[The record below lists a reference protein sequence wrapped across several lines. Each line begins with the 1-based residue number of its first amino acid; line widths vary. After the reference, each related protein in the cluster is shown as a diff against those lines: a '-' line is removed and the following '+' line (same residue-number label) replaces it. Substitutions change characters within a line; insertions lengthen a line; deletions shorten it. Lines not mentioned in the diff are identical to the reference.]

1 MGKGRMKEVE
11 GWHTFLETLSS
22 WLALQEEA
30 FVRELQ
36 LCVPVK
42 TEILQTKL
50 PSDTAARSSKLFYYL
65 TQSLAKWE
73 RGLELLRSCSKRQGM
88 SACGYEVVRTI
99 TSQYSIVSR
108 MEAVYVRDSALKL
121 FQSVGGIKRPTD
133 LIRHLEDAFA
143 KSESKLTNFPELKLS
158 EADRCSVLLQSL
170 SAEVRQY
177 VVLHGKS
184 DDWEALR
191 KSLTYYEEQLRLC
204 DLPGSARAL
213 SDVLCD
219 YCGKKGHKAEQCWQK
234 KRDEKAAAGGPGKG
248 KGDHDKKGK
257 GRGDQTPK
265 GARTPRGSEK
275 GRGDKGKGD
284 KGKEKGKDKWKK
296 GPKGPKKHKKGKDKG
311 RSLTEPESEEES
323 GGGATLMALRFSAPA
338 GGGPS
343 PRLSEVPVLSPSEKP
358 PPADV
363 ASKPAGVGPNG
374 PAQREDPAS
383 ESMGSLGT
391 RFAKQCDVNH
401 VCKALEATAGDVWL
415 VDSGATCHIVSTQH
429 LSGFRVVKKHERTA
443 NLFNASGGSIVVSGV
458 VDLEVHFGDVFL
470 RLEEVLVA
478 EVGFNVI
485 SPWTASE
492 RGWKTFLAKGGS
504 RLYKGNKKSIKLM
517 GAQRA
522 WWAVSGSKKNP
533 KRQPKG
539 AVPMEI
545 DSISEGPKPGRCAGT
560 ALPGPA
566 LTGPE
571 APPGI
576 LKNRRKEA
584 EYEIEAPGAQNP
596 LSGTPFSFLF
606 RGFVSDFSVS
616 GPSEAPVFRDE
627 TPEVHEVSLG
637 EPSLLRKEHE
647 LEVVE
652 HDCAHEFLEVCSGFE
667 FFPERPKAFRKLWH
681 GVSMFELVRKPCSL
695 NFGMLG
701 LFGMLLLAAVF
712 ACVVFED
719 GQFVAYGRNG
729 TSAAYGRDGTSTA
742 FGRDCTSAAYRRDC
756 SSVRAEWWYERGAY
770 YAGSSDFSRDWWSVL
785 GSRTCGGRALGEW
798 VVDLRHFTE
807 LCRSRGRTGSC
818 IDASSS
824 GAVAWGGAVQPF
836 ACCGACC
843 RSSAGDDPPFA
854 CCDAC
859 CRSSAGSYP
868 DRSGRRRHLGALAST
883 EGCTFGGPSARCCLV
898 GGSGT
903 GCCLFGGP
911 GCPRCQAPAS
921 RDPSWKPSSCWCG
934 PDAER
939 VGGRFA
945 EASVSERARG
955 PPTGGRGF
963 GPAPSGGGKRAVAS
977 FIPLLRTPEPFA
989 DVRFTCFVP
998 YGQKLGGGSSQD
1010 LVGGAT
1016 GVSGRNRLS
1025 RPEEYGEETPY
1036 VPPRPPRFPEEEPQQ
1051 RRQQKL
1057 LIDQAT
1063 ITENALE
1070 EWHTWLKMAK
1080 QGRSLRE
1087 WGLTSSDVIT
1097 AVEYLGEA
1105 PPQEEPARGGRW
1117 SNAPR
1122 GGGRKKQKP
1131 PQEYPTSV
1139 GALLY
1144 LKKALKCID
1153 CFNGS
1158 PSGYRGLLLGP
1169 WRSPMGPVPRTKG
1182 RHGNTWRLRSHSESS
1197 DYWTKRERRTAWWTL

>member
-1 MGKGRMKEVE
+1 
-11 GWHTFLETLSS
+11 
-22 WLALQEEA
+22 
-30 FVRELQ
+30 
-36 LCVPVK
+36 
-42 TEILQTKL
+42 
-50 PSDTAARSSKLFYYL
+50 
-65 TQSLAKWE
+65 
-73 RGLELLRSCSKRQGM
+73 
-88 SACGYEVVRTI
+88 
-99 TSQYSIVSR
+99 
-108 MEAVYVRDSALKL
+108 
-121 FQSVGGIKRPTD
+121 
-133 LIRHLEDAFA
+133 
-143 KSESKLTNFPELKLS
+143 
-158 EADRCSVLLQSL
+158 
-170 SAEVRQY
+170 
-177 VVLHGKS
+177 
-184 DDWEALR
+184 
-191 KSLTYYEEQLRLC
+191 
-204 DLPGSARAL
+204 
-213 SDVLCD
+213 
-219 YCGKKGHKAEQCWQK
+219 
-234 KRDEKAAAGGPGKG
+234 
-248 KGDHDKKGK
+248 
-257 GRGDQTPK
+257 
-265 GARTPRGSEK
+265 
-275 GRGDKGKGD
+275 
-284 KGKEKGKDKWKK
+284 
-296 GPKGPKKHKKGKDKG
+296 
-311 RSLTEPESEEES
+311 
-323 GGGATLMALRFSAPA
+323 MALRFSAPA
-338 GGGPS
+338 GGRPS

-374 PAQREDPAS
+374 PAQHDDPTS

-391 RFAKQCDVNH
+391 RFAKQGDVNH

-485 SPWTASE
+485 SPWTAYE
-492 RGWKTFLAKGGS
+492 RDWKTFLSKGGS

-627 TPEVHEVSLG
+627 DPEVHEASLG
-637 EPSLLRKEHE
+637 EPYLLRKEHE

-652 HDCAHEFLEVCSGFE
+652 HDCAHEFSEVCSDFE
-667 FFPERPKAFRKLWH
+667 FSPERPKAFRKLWH

-701 LFGMLLLAAVF
+701 LFGMTLLLAAVF
-712 ACVVFED
+712 ACLVFQD

-729 TSAAYGRDGTSTA
+729 ISAAYGRNGTSAA
-742 FGRDCTSAAYRRDC
+742 FGRDCTSAAFGRDC
-756 SSVRAEWWYERGAY
+756 TSAACGRGCSSIRAEWWYERGAY
-770 YAGSSDFSRDWWSVL
+770 YAGSSDLGRDWWSVL
-785 GSRTCGGRALGEW
+785 GSRTCGGRALGGW

-807 LCRSRGRTGSC
+807 LCRSRGRTGSS
-818 IDASSS
+818 IYASSS
-824 GAVAWGGAVQPF
+824 GAITWGGSVPPF
-836 ACCGACC
+836 ACCGAGC
-843 RSSAGDDPPFA
+843 RSSAGDYPPVA

-868 DRSGRRRHLGALAST
+868 DRSGRRRHLGSLAS
-883 EGCTFGGPSARCCLV
+883 
-898 GGSGT
+898 T

-911 GCPRCQAPAS
+911 GCSRCQAPAS
-921 RDPSWKPSSCWCG
+921 RDPIWKPSSCRCG
-934 PDAER
+934 PDSER
-939 VGGRFA
+939 VGGGSA
-945 EASVSERARG
+945 EASVPARAGG
-955 PPTGGRGF
+955 PSPGGRGF
-963 GPAPSGGGKRAVAS
+963 GPPPSGGSRRSVAS
-977 FIPLLRTPEPFA
+977 FISLLRTPSPSQMHDSLALCLTDRSFLTRVA
-989 DVRFTCFVP
+989 
-998 YGQKLGGGSSQD
+998 LGGSGRSDD

-1025 RPEEYGEETPY
+1025 RPEEYGEPTPY
-1036 VPPRPPRFPEEEPQQ
+1036 VPPRPPRFPEEDPA
-1051 RRQQKL
+1051 RRPL

-1087 WGLTSSDVIT
+1087 WGLISADVIT

-1105 PPQEEPARGGRW
+1105 PPQEEPARGGHW

-1122 GGGRKKQKP
+1122 GGGKKKQKP
-1131 PQEYPTSV
+1131 PQEFPTAV
-1139 GALLY
+1139 GTLLY
-1144 LKKALKCID
+1144 LKKALKAID
-1153 CFNGS
+1153 AFDGS

-1169 WRSPMGPVPRTKG
+1169 ASAIGLEKPDGSSATDEKEAWKYLAAAVALRVQRLLDKKKAKNRMVDAMTAIWLQKPKAAAAKPRPVQPAPPRTP
-1182 RHGNTWRLRSHSESS
+1182 TTPAEESS
-1197 DYWTKRERRTAWWTL
+1197 DSSSEGVSEVSGESQLEGEGVAESIGILRSLGTETLWQPGVITRVFGTPALPVRLFPEVGAAASSSNPVGGIAAGTSAMAPPTPAATPAIAPPTPAVTEPKSPASLASVIHRPGMLVAKTLLASDGSTVPLPPGVPPRHVLPQPPPPPSKSPSAEPPQDPLVPSKGRTQQEREFTLPSPLGAASSAPSGAPASETGTQFADYEAVVEAAKAAMARASRDL